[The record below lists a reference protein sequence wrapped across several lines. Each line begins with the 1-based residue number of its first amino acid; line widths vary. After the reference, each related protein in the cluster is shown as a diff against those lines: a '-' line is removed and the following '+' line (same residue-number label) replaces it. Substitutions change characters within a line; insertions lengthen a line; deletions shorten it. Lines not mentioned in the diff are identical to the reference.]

1 MTRRGAGGGSSARTR
16 IADPPSNSG
25 PDRSYYN
32 YSKAKATF
40 SVKGH
45 AVGADGSSMSACS
58 KVIVVMS
65 MALGLLLLLNQDAA
79 NGILSWG
86 NDNVKPAATAAVNT
100 AANKLSSVR
109 RPNDKSV
116 PASAPSLRGE
126 QQPKLNTQQAGIPH
140 AVPPVPQK
148 EAPKAQV
155 PAPVPKP
162 VPVVP
167 PPKPA
172 PKAQPAPAPKQ
183 EAKAQPAPLPK
194 PAPVPAPE
202 PHYEVWSRLK
212 TQEEKSKAMDRVL
225 SYVRN
230 LKNYIPANSGGVWRR
245 KPSDKGI
252 VGPCKL
258 VPMGRGTVQREVCD
272 VQAIVPEGE
281 QCHFLSFGTS
291 AEHSFE
297 TDMALKEGC
306 NGYTVD
312 PSWDHKSS
320 MDKLVK
326 YGTFSFCPLVN

>member
-1 MTRRGAGGGSSARTR
+1 M
-16 IADPPSNSG
+16 ADPPSNSG
-25 PDRSYYN
+25 PDRSFYD
-32 YSKAKATF
+32 YSKGKATF

-45 AVGADGSSMSACS
+45 AVGANGSSMSACS

-100 AANKLSSVR
+100 AASKLSSVR
-109 RPNDKSV
+109 RPNDNSV
-116 PASAPSLRGE
+116 PASAPSLRGGE
-126 QQPKLNTQQAGIPH
+126 QQAKLNTQQAGVPNP
-140 AVPPVPQK
+140 VPPVPQN

-162 VPVVP
+162 APKAEPAPV
-167 PPKPA
+167 PKPA
-172 PKAQPAPAPKQ
+172 PKAEPAPA
-183 EAKAQPAPLPK
+183 PK

-202 PHYEVWSRLK
+202 PHYEVWSKLK

-225 SYVRN
+225 PYVRN
-230 LKNYIPANSGGVWRR
+230 LKNYIPAKSGSVWRR

-252 VGPCKL
+252 VGPCNL

-272 VQAIVPEGE
+272 VQAIIPEGE

-312 PSWDHKSS
+312 PAWDHKSS

-326 YGTFSFCPLVN
+326 YGTFFLSPGQ

>member
-1 MTRRGAGGGSSARTR
+1 MATMTRRGVGGGSSGRTR
-16 IADPPSNSG
+16 MADPPSNSG
-25 PDRSYYN
+25 PDRSFYD
-32 YSKAKATF
+32 YSKGKATF

-45 AVGADGSSMSACS
+45 AAGANGSSMSACS

-100 AANKLSSVR
+100 AASKLSSVR
-109 RPNDKSV
+109 KPNSV
-116 PASAPSLRGE
+116 PASAPSLRGGD
-126 QQPKLNTQQAGIPH
+126 QQPKVNTQQAE
-140 AVPPVPQK
+140 VPNPVQPVPK
-148 EAPKAQV
+148 TEAPKTEAPKAQV

-172 PKAQPAPAPKQ
+172 PKNA
-183 EAKAQPAPLPK
+183 PK

-202 PHYEVWSRLK
+202 PHYEVWSKLK
-212 TQEEKSKAMDRVL
+212 TQEEKAKAMDRVL
-225 SYVRN
+225 AYVRN
-230 LKNYIPANSGGVWRR
+230 LKNFIPAKSGSVWRR

-252 VGPCKL
+252 VGPCNL
-258 VPMGRGTVQREVCD
+258 VPMGRGVVSREVCD
-272 VQAIVPEGE
+272 VQAIIPEGE

-312 PSWDHKSS
+312 PAWDHKSS

-326 YGTFSFCPLVN
+326 YGTLFFSPV